1 MKKTSEV
8 IKQNYI
14 NNVINVLKKNN
25 KEREIKL
32 ISKQNDLTKK
42 YKRAQSFVRE
52 NKSIF
57 TDVDLYKISI
67 NKYQKNDNGLY
78 NNDIIGE
85 ADDKFISEIQKSDK
99 SINRREKL
107 INREKDSISH
117 LMRIFFGETSF
128 KIKKEFIDKLD
139 IDKVLVG
146 YKNGN
151 EVYYSE
157 EFNSLYE
164 IV

>member
-14 NNVINVLKKNN
+14 NNVINVLEKSN

-67 NKYQKNDNGLY
+67 NQYQKNDNGLY

-85 ADDKFISEIQKSDK
+85 SDDKFISEIQKSDK

-107 INREKDSISH
+107 INREKDSISN
-117 LMRIFFGETSF
+117 LMRLFFGETSF

>member
-1 MKKTSEV
+1 MKQTSDL
-8 IKQNYI
+8 KKKSFI
-14 NNVINVLKKNN
+14 NNVIQIL
-25 KEREIKL
+25 ERNGKDREVKL
-32 ISKQNDLTKK
+32 IKKQSDLTKS

-52 NKSIF
+52 YKQLF
-57 TDVDLYKISI
+57 DGEDLYKANDII
-67 NKYQKNDNGLY
+67 LEKNDNGLY
-78 NNDIIGE
+78 DNDIVGE
-85 ADDKFISEIQKSDK
+85 TDDKFISEIQKSDK
-99 SINRREKL
+99 SIDRRNLIRRET
-107 INREKDSISH
+107 NSISQ
-117 LMRIFFGETSF
+117 LMKVFFGETSF
-128 KIKKEFIDKLD
+128 KIKREFIDKLD

>member
-1 MKKTSEV
+1 MKKTSEI

-14 NNVINVLKKNN
+14 NNVINVLERSN

-67 NKYQKNDNGLY
+67 NQYQKNDNGLY
-78 NNDIIGE
+78 NNDIVGE
-85 ADDKFISEIQKSDK
+85 TDEKFISEIQKHDK
-99 SINRREKL
+99 SIDRRRNL
-107 INREKDSISH
+107 IKKETNSISQ
-117 LMRIFFGETSF
+117 LMKVFFGETSF
-128 KIKKEFIDKLD
+128 KIKREFIDKLD